1 MKDGFKSGFV
11 AIIGR
16 PNVGKSTL
24 INSLLRQKVVITSDK
39 PQTTRHKI
47 SCVLNREDAQVVFI
61 DTPGLHKP
69 HDLLGE
75 HLNQKVMSTL
85 SGVDVIIF
93 MVDASQVIGRGDA
106 FIAKEL
112 SKLSTTPIILVLNKM
127 DKIDNNDL
135 IVQLE
140 IGQDL
145 GKFKEIIPI
154 SALSDKNLDVLT
166 DELVKLLPQGPK
178 YYPDDMLTDQPEKT
192 IIAELVR
199 EKVLEL
205 TKEEVPHS
213 VVVKVESVDR
223 RENKDI
229 IDVDADIF
237 VERDSQKG
245 IIIGKGGKMIKEI
258 GQRAR
263 ADIENLLGSQVF
275 LNLRVKVKKNWRANE
290 NLIRDMGY

>member
-1 MKDGFKSGFV
+1 MEDGFKSGFV
-11 AIIGR
+11 AIVGR

-39 PQTTRHKI
+39 PQTTRHRI
-47 SCVLNREDAQVVFI
+47 SCVLNKENAQVVFI

-75 HLNQKVMSTL
+75 HLNQKVTGAL
-85 SGVDVIIF
+85 NEVDVIIF

-106 FIAKEL
+106 FIANEL
-112 SKLSTTPIILVLNKM
+112 SKLSTPIILVLNKM

-154 SALSDKNLDVLT
+154 SALGDKNLDVLT

-263 ADIENLLGSQVF
+263 VDIENLLGSQVF
-275 LNLRVKVKKNWRANE
+275 LNLRVKVKKNWRTNE

>member
-154 SALSDKNLDVLT
+154 SALGDKNLDVLV

-237 VERDSQKG
+237 VERNSQKG